1 MLVEEVGG
9 GSDGDDEPSKDN
21 RNGSGKIHGLERRVN
36 SNEQLK
42 QLFNNLLSMFQ
53 VHKKVVQAA
62 SSQRENCCVGTE
74 KVCHQPIHWELFGVL

>member
-9 GSDGDDEPSKDN
+9 GSDGDDEPSKDH

-42 QLFNNLLSMFQ
+42 LLFN
-53 VHKKVVQAA
+53 
-62 SSQRENCCVGTE
+62 
-74 KVCHQPIHWELFGVL
+74 KVCLQKNKSHIMRHCPIHLLPPPSLP